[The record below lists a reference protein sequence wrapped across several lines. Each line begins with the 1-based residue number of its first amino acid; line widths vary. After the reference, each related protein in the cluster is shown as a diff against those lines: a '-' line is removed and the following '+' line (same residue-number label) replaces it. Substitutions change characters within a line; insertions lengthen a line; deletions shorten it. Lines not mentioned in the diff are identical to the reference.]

1 MLHDQTFVEQLNS
14 CFEEFKK
21 DNIDLDEQMKWDL
34 CKIKIREICI
44 QYSKRKKRS
53 QRSRYLKLQEDLDK
67 ADAGLAADP
76 QNSELL
82 RHRERVKMEMEIYA
96 VQEAKG
102 TQTRARAKFIE
113 EGEKNTRYFLSLEKA
128 QSNVKIMDRI
138 KKGDSQVTTN
148 QQEIIKEQVR
158 FYSDRYRKTVDFQEP
173 SAQAFLDGIDVPQLS
188 DEQKTSIEGALTE
201 EELTRALKRMK
212 NGSSPG
218 LDGITTAFIKFF

>member
-1 MLHDQTFVEQLNS
+1 
-14 CFEEFKK
+14 
-21 DNIDLDEQMKWDL
+21 
-34 CKIKIREICI
+34 
-44 QYSKRKKRS
+44 
-53 QRSRYLKLQEDLDK
+53 
-67 ADAGLAADP
+67 
-76 QNSELL
+76 
-82 RHRERVKMEMEIYA
+82 MEIYA

-102 TQTRARAKFIE
+102 TQTRARAKLIE

-173 SAQAFLDGIDVPQLS
+173 SAHPFFFFFVDGTDIPQLS
-188 DEQKTSIEGALTE
+188 DEQKTSTEGALTE

-218 LDGITTAFIKFF
+218 LDGITAAFIKILLV